1 MDQGNHPANKLIA
14 HVKKY
19 GIKGLLP
26 QNLTDELLDRMN
38 LEGNTIDEDRTEEIP
53 MSVVLLAILHL
64 ISGPK
69 ISKNMEIRIEPELLM
84 EHFYSYIALLKIE
97 DMRRKKDIEV
107 SNESLPTLENIF
119 DSKRSI
125 DITVLK

>member
-1 MDQGNHPANKLIA
+1 MDQRSHPANKLIT

-38 LEGNTIDEDRTEEIP
+38 LEGNTMDEDRIEEVP
-53 MSVVLLAILHL
+53 MSVVLLAVLHL
-64 ISGPK
+64 ISGPN
-69 ISKNMEIRIEPELLM
+69 ISMEMEIRIEPELLM
-84 EHFYSYIALLKIE
+84 EHFYSYITLLKLE
-97 DMRRKKDIEV
+97 DLRRKKDIEI

-119 DSKRSI
+119 DSKRNI
-125 DITVLK
+125 DITMLK

>member
-1 MDQGNHPANKLIA
+1 MNQGSHPANKLIA

-26 QNLTDELLDRMN
+26 QNLTNDLLDRMI
-38 LEGNTIDEDRTEEIP
+38 LEGNTLDEDRTEETP

-69 ISKNMEIRIEPELLM
+69 ISKKMEIRIDPELLM
-84 EHFYSYIALLKIE
+84 EHFDSYIALLKIE
-97 DMRRKKDIEV
+97 DLRRKKDIEI

-125 DITVLK
+125 DITMLK